1 MTLPKFIITLNGV
14 FRQYLLSIVVS
25 DWCIN
30 TMTDTTKILMSAK
43 N

>member
-14 FRQYLLSIVVS
+14 FRQSLLSIVAC

-30 TMTDTTKILMSAK
+30 TMTGTTKILMSAK

>member
-14 FRQYLLSIVVS
+14 FRQSLLSIAVS

-30 TMTDTTKILMSAK
+30 TMTGTTKISMSARS
-43 N
+43 